1 MRTSP
6 LVNVIHNTAQ
16 NERYKTLIDE
26 FITQGITKYKIWP
39 ALHEKTVIKSI
50 NLAHKQIIKW
60 AKENSL
66 PTVTIFEDDI
76 KFTGNGAFDYFI
88 QNEPPEYDLY
98 LGGFFLGE
106 IKDGLLKEF
115 TALHCYT
122 VHQRFYD
129 TFLNTKDDIH
139 LDQALSGLGMFVPC
153 DPMVAIQHNGWSS
166 NSRQHCNFDPIFKN
180 RKLYTNG

>member
-76 KFTGNGAFDYFI
+76 KFT
-88 QNEPPEYDLY
+88 
-98 LGGFFLGE
+98 
-106 IKDGLLKEF
+106 
-115 TALHCYT
+115 
-122 VHQRFYD
+122 
-129 TFLNTKDDIH
+129 
-139 LDQALSGLGMFVPC
+139 
-153 DPMVAIQHNGWSS
+153 
-166 NSRQHCNFDPIFKN
+166 
-180 RKLYTNG
+180 